1 MLFFQLLHPHTTTS
15 KEYLMKK
22 NFFYAI
28 HNPLHKPCL
37 QVPRV
42 YLFLFKMPAKTAN
55 HDQSSY
61 FQLLNYAEVISL
73 SCTIF
78 VCKQCA
84 WKQKNNLGKVNPKNT
99 WNHFIQIRLV
109 SACVCNWR
117 VRTTGI
123 WCKRKIRFHDKI

>member
-1 MLFFQLLHPHTTTS
+1 MLISKNNKNAVFSAFTS
-15 KEYLMKK
+15 TYDNKQGIFDEKEL
-22 NFFYAI
+22 FYAI

-78 VCKQCA
+78 VCKQC
-84 WKQKNNLGKVNPKNT
+84 
-99 WNHFIQIRLV
+99 
-109 SACVCNWR
+109 S
-117 VRTTGI
+117 
-123 WCKRKIRFHDKI
+123 